1 MKRLIACATACVA
14 LAAASAGTAAADKP
28 PTLHV
33 SGKWTIT
40 VRHHGVV
47 SRRVRFENSLSAG
60 GTELGLILA
69 GQATP
74 GQWKIVSPPLGL
86 SIPATVALADA
97 AVVLTGDHT
106 FATPQTLGE
115 LGTELWTCA
124 SSVAPSDCQG
134 NRYGGGPFTYR
145 NGVQIPVSA
154 GDAVHFVVKLTV
166 SVPAAVGYTNASG
179 LLASLL
185 AGKLSAGPW
194 QLDVTGDEHDWNELS
209 ATAGWS
215 NSTFTL
221 KTSVVSAET
230 RDNPVTGLVARV
242 FECGPTMAP
251 ASCTRAQASPQ
262 FPVSVFH
269 HVFASGPGKPV
280 VAAAQQA
287 NILWAVKFS

>member
-1 MKRLIACATACVA
+1 MFAGARACVA
-14 LAAASAGTAAADKP
+14 LAAAAAGTAAADNP
-28 PTLHV
+28 PALHV

-60 GTELGLILA
+60 GTQIGQVLA
-69 GQATP
+69 GQVTP

-86 SIPATVALADA
+86 SMPATVALADG

-106 FATPQTLGE
+106 FQTAQTLGE

-134 NRYGGGPFTYR
+134 SRYTGGAFTYR
-145 NGVQIPVSA
+145 TGVHIPVA
-154 GDAVHFVVKLTV
+154 EGDAVHFVVKLSV
-166 SVPAAVGYTNASG
+166 SVPAAVGYTSASA

-185 AGKLSAGPW
+185 AGKVTAGPW
-194 QLDVTGDEHDWNELS
+194 LLDVTGDEHDWNEL
-209 ATAGWS
+209 ATTASWS
-215 NSTFTL
+215 TSEFTL

-230 RDNPVTGLVARV
+230 RDNPVTGLIARLY
-242 FECGPTMAP
+242 ECGASVAP
-251 ASCTRAQASPQ
+251 SSCTSGQASPQ
-262 FPVSVFH
+262 FPVGVFH
-269 HVFASGPGKPV
+269 HVFASGPDKPV
-280 VAAAQQA
+280 VTAGQQA